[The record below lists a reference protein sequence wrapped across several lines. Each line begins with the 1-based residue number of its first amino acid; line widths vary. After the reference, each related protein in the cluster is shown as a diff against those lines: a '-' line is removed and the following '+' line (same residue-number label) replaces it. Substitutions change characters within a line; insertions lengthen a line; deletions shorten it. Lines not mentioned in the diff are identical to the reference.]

1 MNIYGDVTFLHHES
15 GLGNMYRDF
24 AVWTM
29 HFLMMS
35 KRPTNAPL
43 IHWIGA

>member
-1 MNIYGDVTFLHHES
+1 MAGIKIITAV
-15 GLGNMYRDF
+15 F

-35 KRPTNAPL
+35 KRPKNASP
-43 IHWIGA
+43 IQCIGD